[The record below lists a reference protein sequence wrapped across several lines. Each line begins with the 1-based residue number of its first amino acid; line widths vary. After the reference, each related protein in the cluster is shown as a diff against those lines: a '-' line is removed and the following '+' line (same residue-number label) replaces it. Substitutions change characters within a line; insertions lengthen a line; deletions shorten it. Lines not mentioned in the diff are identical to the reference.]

1 MFGGHSRVWPLRTF
15 KLVLPWDTLAHPWV
29 ERRVSG
35 PVSDNPFLSDVKV
48 VDQNGKTLRVLGK
61 AKSLPTKNDR
71 GTLHNPA
78 VGITVRVFTGYSSGH
93 GQE

>member
-35 PVSDNPFLSDVKV
+35 PVSVASAPGRYFLRNSRESNPLSALASD
-48 VDQNGKTLRVLGK
+48 
-61 AKSLPTKNDR
+61 
-71 GTLHNPA
+71 
-78 VGITVRVFTGYSSGH
+78 TVRVFTGYSSGH